1 METQVTGVTTALSG
15 DNKEPRA
22 LVELE
27 SGARIIC
34 KHAVVSTG
42 GLFQMPQLCGILTPC
57 YSYLV
62 HVPILKPA
70 AGYRQVC
77 EYSSNFFTW
86 GFPHDWCWTNGK
98 VRCSGED
105 HFSAYKPPLDSERC
119 ANLVRWTQ
127 DTYNDESQP
136 DLHDI
141 PQQYGV
147 YSETPDSV
155 PLVGY
160 VGPESRVCLQRVGPD
175 SSYVLCLTRSGSFR
189 IQGIGQRAKRQLQTL
204 LCWQIFPFAVMS
216 TVKQRFLISPGPQLC
231 VTVCC
236 CCASVELA

>member
-62 HVPILKPA
+62 HVPISTPA
-70 AGYRQVC
+70 AGDRQVC

-86 GFPHDWCWTNGK
+86 GFLHDWCWTNGK

-127 DTYNDESQP
+127 DTYSDASPSEAAITKSRHI
-136 DLHDI
+136 LLG
-141 PQQYGV
+141 QYLRNFFN
-147 YSETPDSV
+147 YY
-155 PLVGY
+155 LVFTG
-160 VGPESRVCLQRVGPD
+160 R
-175 SSYVLCLTRSGSFR
+175 
-189 IQGIGQRAKRQLQTL
+189 
-204 LCWQIFPFAVMS
+204 
-216 TVKQRFLISPGPQLC
+216 
-231 VTVCC
+231 
-236 CCASVELA
+236 